1 MEGRWCPCCGS
12 DDVQNYRCIRCGAE
26 LHEDGSF
33 SYDPEEVKNNIEH
46 YDSLREH

>member
-1 MEGRWCPCCGS
+1 M
-12 DDVQNYRCIRCGAE
+12 RCGAE
-26 LHEDGSF
+26 IDEDGSF